1 MKKKSGKD
9 RGNRIE
15 ETAEAKDDVAR
26 AKCRE
31 IAGKR
36 GNIAD
41 RAAAVFNHH
50 RNDVLAA
57 QEHALQV
64 QVDALVPKLHIGI
77 ADAKTQA
84 GFQGHA
90 AVVDQKINPSVFS
103 HNRSDHVLDGIL
115 NRHVAIH
122 REALCSALLRDQLSR
137 TQATLE
143 SAKKDQQADAMIRKI
158 SHDLNNHILSLHH
171 LLGAGEYEKAAQYLD
186 HLRHSIPAKKPVIHT
201 GNLILD
207 SLFAEKLSK
216 AEALGAEI
224 MINADLTPF
233 SAVSDFDQ
241 CTIFGN
247 ILDNAIEAC
256 SKVQHKDA
264 RYIYLRS
271 RPYAGYTV
279 FTLSN
284 SYEGSRTDASGR
296 FLTTKKD
303 VNNHG
308 YGLSNVRAAVE
319 KHGGVLHVHAN
330 QEKQEFQLSIMLP
343 TAPYA
348 KTTASDSP

>member
-1 MKKKSGKD
+1 MKKKSDKD

-50 RNDVLAA
+50 QNDVLAA

-171 LLGAGEYEKAAQYLD
+171 L
-186 HLRHSIPAKKPVIHT
+186 
-201 GNLILD
+201 
-207 SLFAEKLSK
+207 
-216 AEALGAEI
+216 LGAEI